1 MNTFLTNEYKLEEE
15 YLHKFHE
22 CTFIDLKPYDQSHK
36 DDEKIDWWIK
46 KLHESHKRYA
56 EWLVGLLEEQISQAN
71 MIQSPRLDDT
81 IMGLDSAI
89 SIIKSSLN

>member
-1 MNTFLTNEYKLEEE
+1 MTFQSQEAKLFDER
-15 YLHKFHE
+15 FPN
-22 CTFIDLKPYDQSHK
+22 IDGIGGSHG
-36 DDEKIDWWIK
+36 IWIK
-46 KLHESHKRYA
+46 SVFTPYSLEVKSFLHESHKRYA

-71 MIQSPRLDDT
+71 IIQSPRLDDT